1 MAKKKKK
8 AKKAKKSEVLIKKSL
23 VQEYIKSRGDFR
35 VSAESFEAL
44 SARVMNLCDEAMDR
58 AEINRRKTVQ
68 KQDF

>member
-1 MAKKKKK
+1 MAKKK
-8 AKKAKKSEVLIKKSL
+8 KKAKKSEVLIKKSL

>member
-8 AKKAKKSEVLIKKSL
+8 AKKAQKSEVLIKKSL

-44 SARVMNLCDEAMDR
+44 SERVMNLCDEAMDR

-68 KQDF
+68 RQDF

>member
-8 AKKAKKSEVLIKKSL
+8 AKKAKKGEMLIKKSL

-44 SARVMNLCDEAMDR
+44 SERVMNLCDEAMDR

>member
-8 AKKAKKSEVLIKKSL
+8 AKKGEMLIKKSL

-44 SARVMNLCDEAMDR
+44 SGLVMNLCDEAMDR
-58 AEINRRKTVQ
+58 AEMNRRKTIQ